1 MLFMTWVIW
10 FISYILF
17 ILANSLLTTI
27 YTYSYVELFL
37 IVVMVSINE
46 VGKKKA
52 SGSKN
57 RKRAKE
63 NAQKNALLVSKMP
76 KLQNYFFK
84 LETGLYKNII

>member
-1 MLFMTWVIW
+1 MESV
-10 FISYILF
+10 
-17 ILANSLLTTI
+17 
-27 YTYSYVELFL
+27 
-37 IVVMVSINE
+37 NE

-63 NAQKNALLVSKMP
+63 NAQKKALLVSKMP

-84 LETGLYKNII
+84 LETGGYQKNNL

>member
-1 MLFMTWVIW
+1 M
-10 FISYILF
+10 
-17 ILANSLLTTI
+17 
-27 YTYSYVELFL
+27 E
-37 IVVMVSINE
+37 SINE

-52 SGSKN
+52 SGNKN

-84 LETGLYKNII
+84 IEAGEYKNIM